1 MSRRNVLEG
10 LQMRLEE
17 KGKEHA
23 TLTVVTKSM
32 AQPAGDWQAANKLPR
47 HYY

>member
-1 MSRRNVLEG
+1 MSRENVLEG
-10 LQMRLEE
+10 LQIRLEE

-23 TLTVVTKSM
+23 MLTVVTKSV
-32 AQPAGDWQAANKLPR
+32 AQPAGNWQAGNKLPR